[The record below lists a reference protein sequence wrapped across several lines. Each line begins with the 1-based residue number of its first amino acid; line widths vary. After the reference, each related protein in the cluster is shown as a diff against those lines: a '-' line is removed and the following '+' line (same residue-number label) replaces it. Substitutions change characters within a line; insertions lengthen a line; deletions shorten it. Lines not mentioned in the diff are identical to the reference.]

1 MLTATLPRMY
11 GNGMQPRRPA
21 GKFAPAMSVYATPE
35 QRARLARL
43 NELTKV
49 PQSEIIREGL
59 AMALDARE
67 EQLRRQGIALPP
79 LVADEAAPT
88 AAG

>member
-1 MLTATLPRMY
+1 MITT
-11 GNGMQPRRPA
+11 RPK

-35 QRARLARL
+35 QRVRLARL
-43 NELTKV
+43 HEITKV

-67 EQLRRQGIALPP
+67 AELRKLGHELAPVVLPLASP
-79 LVADEAAPT
+79 AADDESR
-88 AAG
+88 G

>member
-1 MLTATLPRMY
+1 MITT
-11 GNGMQPRRPA
+11 RPK

-35 QRARLARL
+35 QRVRLARL
-43 NELTKV
+43 HEITKV

-67 EQLRRQGIALPP
+67 AELRKLCEPHGAIDAVRLEPGAG
-79 LVADEAAPT
+79 AAHVQFAKAET
-88 AAG
+88 GL